1 MNFGKKLRELLAT
14 GRIIDAPGV
23 LDAMSARLAAQVGF
37 DCLYMSG
44 YANSAVMLGVPDFG
58 LLTLKEMTDHVKTI
72 VDASQKPII
81 ADADTGY
88 GNPVNVSRAVREF
101 IKAGAAGIHLEDQ
114 VFPKRCA
121 YAQGM
126 QVAPVG
132 VMIQRI
138 RAAVDTVSEMR
149 SDMVIIARTDAREA
163 YGLEEAI
170 RRGKLY
176 AEAGADVIYIEAPP
190 DREELATIGRSF
202 DVPLLVDVLERG
214 TTPMCTV
221 AELEELGF
229 SIAIHPLSALFL
241 THKTLRGFYSTLREE
256 GTTQGWVHRMTS
268 FAEFNEFIG
277 LREYVALAGKHAS
290 SDTIPHGGSE

>member
-1 MNFGKKLRELLAT
+1 MNFGKRLRELLAT

-23 LDAMSARLAAQVGF
+23 LDAMSARLAAQIGF

-44 YANSAVMLGVPDFG
+44 YANSAVILGGPDFG
-58 LLTLKEMTDHVKTI
+58 LLTLNEMTERVKTI
-72 VDASQKPII
+72 VDASQKPVI

-88 GNPVNVSRAVREF
+88 GNPVNVRRAVAEF
-101 IKAGAAGIHLEDQ
+101 IRAGAAGIHLEDQ

-126 QVAPVG
+126 QVAPVE
-132 VMIQRI
+132 VMVQRI
-138 RAAVDTVSEMR
+138 RAAVDTVSELQ
-149 SDMVIIARTDAREA
+149 SDMVIIARTDAREV
-163 YGLEEAI
+163 YGLEEAL

-176 AEAGADVIYIEAPP
+176 AKAGADVIYIEAPP

-202 DVPLLVDVLERG
+202 EVPLLVDLLERD

-241 THKTLRGFYSTLREE
+241 IHKTLKDFYTSLREE
-256 GTTQGWVHRMTS
+256 GTTEGWVRRMTS
-268 FAEFNEFIG
+268 FTEFNEFVG
-277 LREYVALAGKHAS
+277 LSDFVALAGKYGA
-290 SDTIPHGGSE
+290 SDTSSPGESG